1 MRLMLVLYNA
11 GNMYRPWDKDK
22 LALQQG
28 QAPFLASSALLLN
41 PNTIKRF

>member
-1 MRLMLVLYNA
+1 MLVFNNA

-22 LALQQG
+22 LVLQQE
-28 QAPFLASSALLLN
+28 QAALSISPALPSN

>member
-1 MRLMLVLYNA
+1 MLVLYIV

-22 LALQQG
+22 LALQQK
-28 QAPFLASSALLLN
+28 QTVFLVSSALPSN

>member
-22 LALQQG
+22 LALQQE

>member
-1 MRLMLVLYNA
+1 MLVLYNA

-22 LALQQG
+22 LALQQE
-28 QAPFLASSALLLN
+28 QAALLISPALLSI